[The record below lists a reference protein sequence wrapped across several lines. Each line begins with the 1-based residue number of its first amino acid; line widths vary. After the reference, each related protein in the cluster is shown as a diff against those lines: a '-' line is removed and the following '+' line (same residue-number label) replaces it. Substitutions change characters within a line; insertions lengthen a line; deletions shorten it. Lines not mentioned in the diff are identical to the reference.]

1 MEILIVLLTASSAG
15 GFLSIGAAANA
26 RLRRSLRSPVAAAT
40 VNFMVGFSTL
50 TLLLVLGVLGSVDLS
65 RLALVPW
72 WAFLGGLL
80 GAVFV
85 TLNTLVV
92 PQLGLTTTTLA
103 VVCSQMTMSLLVNQW
118 GWFGLT
124 PHPINASRAIAIV
137 LLLVAVA
144 LTQLDRD
151 RPTKSAIAPVL
162 LDSPPDPRSEKFRD
176 R

>member
-65 RLALVPW
+65 RLALVSW

-103 VVCSQMTMSLLVNQW
+103 VVCSQMTMSLLVDQW

-162 LDSPPDPRSEKFRD
+162 LDSPPDPQSKSD